1 MGVESE
7 YEANTGPN
15 NYIEVIPST
24 KNPYKNHAK
33 KIHIYDQINSYIF
46 WIINIM

>member
-24 KNPYKNHAK
+24 KNPYKNLGK
-33 KIHIYDQINSYIF
+33 KIHIYAQINSYIF
-46 WIINIM
+46 